1 MEVNCIP
8 KPLPIAVPAGHAFHL
23 LDLGVEAFG
32 AGVGHS
38 KDVCI
43 QDADQVITDHLGDLD
58 HGFESASRSLQDE
71 LSVLEEKLDAIFE
84 KFGEEVE
91 GLPESEQQ
99 VAADKIM
106 SSEGMEQLLERLQDV
121 QGQLAKVGAKPI
133 RESGIWLY
141 RRR

>member
-1 MEVNCIP
+1 
-8 KPLPIAVPAGHAFHL
+8 
-23 LDLGVEAFG
+23 
-32 AGVGHS
+32 
-38 KDVCI
+38 
-43 QDADQVITDHLGDLD
+43 
-58 HGFESASRSLQDE
+58 LQDE